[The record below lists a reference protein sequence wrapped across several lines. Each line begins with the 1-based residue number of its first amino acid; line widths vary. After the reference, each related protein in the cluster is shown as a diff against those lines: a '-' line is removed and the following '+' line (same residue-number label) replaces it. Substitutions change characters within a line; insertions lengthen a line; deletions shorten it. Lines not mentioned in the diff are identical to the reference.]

1 MQNIIVDKEEDAK
14 EIIKFL
20 EEKKAGKATFLPLS
34 KFNNNN
40 SNNSVEYENY
50 KNGIISKLKDIRDVK
65 KYVYFPKDIVKVNEK
80 YLGIISVFLDKT
92 LIVENIDIAISV
104 TKKIKGIKVVTL
116 NGELFAST
124 GSITGGYSKK
134 VSNILGRK
142 EEIVKLEKEIVS
154 LERKAEE
161 TNSDFED
168 KKAEYILKEKEHS
181 NILNE
186 IYEEKLKIVV
196 KEKEINALREKVG
209 EISEKIKNI
218 NNEIENIT
226 KESNE
231 ILTNKSIIEEVK
243 GKLVEELEKMND
255 ERLKLKE
262 NLNDEDTSS
271 KIEEIA
277 EDIMNVKISIASFE
291 ESENSIIEILERI
304 TSEEKELEERKEKR
318 NTELLEYEKENT
330 NLGQRIEENTSDIN
344 KIEEENVENKR
355 AVHFGQK
362 ATNEEI
368 KEGIKNIEKLIENY
382 RKYVPNYTEEYGS
395 RVLEIIFYCFTAPY
409 IQQIRSCFKST
420 DSKEG
425 ISPFLFIGGTPFS
438 GKTKLLNLIVYR
450 MIGIE
455 KKKRGEKET
464 VSTYSSIVPKNS
476 KWRANTIDQL
486 DYWLREDNVYPIFVD
501 ELDKDFFANPER
513 SDKLVT
519 NLVNDT
525 GFHGKSGCLIGT
537 TNSNSFEMPKRSA
550 RRSYYIKIDKVF
562 DEKRF
567 SECNREY
574 NKILNKTNNK
584 LFKDFVVRMAE
595 ELSKENVKLDNYSQ
609 TSNSEKID
617 FLFLTRKIFRE
628 YFEIADIKIPKWFP
642 QNRYNDISEQN
653 MEKWKSCYQ
662 MLPEKFKVIEEDGK
676 KIYGFNLR
684 ELNVD
689 KNTKENVSYY
699 EAMANQCII
708 VNSDQYLKFDIEKF
722 HEWIGIPVP
731 KELRKKKNIFN
742 FFKKKQSSNT

>member
-1 MQNIIVDKEEDAK
+1 MQNIIVEKEEDAK

-34 KFNNNN
+34 KFNDN
-40 SNNSVEYENY
+40 SNYSVEYGNY
-50 KNGIISKLKDIRDVK
+50 KNGIISKLKDIKDIE

-344 KIEEENVENKR
+344 KIEEENVE
-355 AVHFGQK
+355 
-362 ATNEEI
+362 I
-368 KEGIKNIEKLIENY
+368 KELQNEIRKEKEEKQNII
-382 RKYVPNYTEEYGS
+382 
-395 RVLEIIFYCFTAPY
+395 
-409 IQQIRSCFKST
+409 
-420 DSKEG
+420 
-425 ISPFLFIGGTPFS
+425 
-438 GKTKLLNLIVYR
+438 KLLNKK
-450 MIGIE
+450 IE
-455 KKKRGEKET
+455 ENDKKIET
-464 VSTYSSIVPKNS
+464 NIPVK
-476 KWRANTIDQL
+476 
-486 DYWLREDNVYPIFVD
+486 
-501 ELDKDFFANPER
+501 
-513 SDKLVT
+513 
-519 NLVNDT
+519 
-525 GFHGKSGCLIGT
+525 
-537 TNSNSFEMPKRSA
+537 
-550 RRSYYIKIDKVF
+550 
-562 DEKRF
+562 
-567 SECNREY
+567 
-574 NKILNKTNNK
+574 
-584 LFKDFVVRMAE
+584 
-595 ELSKENVKLDNYSQ
+595 LSKEQEMFKIELEEENYIENMWNEYQITLNNIDIAEYEEYYIEKGLQ
-609 TSNSEKID
+609 TRDIEGNIMNFDIIKA
-617 FLFLTRKIFRE
+617 KKMFRDLKSSIKDLGEVDTSIIKE
-628 YFEIADIKIPKWFP
+628 Y
-642 QNRYNDISEQN
+642 
-653 MEKWKSCYQ
+653 
-662 MLPEKFKVIEEDGK
+662 L
-676 KIYGFNLR
+676 
-684 ELNVD
+684 
-689 KNTKENVSYY
+689 NTKERYDYLLNQREDLESSKKSLEKIIKEIAFAMEEQFVSR
-699 EAMANQCII
+699 MDII
-708 VNSDQYLKFDIEKF
+708 NKNF
-722 HEWIGIPVP
+722 
-731 KELRKKKNIFN
+731 KEIFVTLFGGRKC
-742 FFKKKQSSNT
+742 

>member
-1 MQNIIVDKEEDAK
+1 MQNIIVEKEEDAK

-34 KFNNNN
+34 KFNDN
-40 SNNSVEYENY
+40 SNNSVEYGNY
-50 KNGIISKLKDIRDVK
+50 KNGIISKLKDIRDVE

-142 EEIVKLEKEIVS
+142 EEIAKLEKEIVS

-161 TNSDFED
+161 LNNEFED

-196 KEKEINALREKVG
+196 KEKEINALREKVE

-218 NNEIENIT
+218 NSEIENIT

-243 GKLVEELEKMND
+243 EKLVEELEKMND

-304 TSEEKELEERKEKR
+304 TLEEKELEERKEKR

-344 KIEEENVENKR
+344 KIEEENVE
-355 AVHFGQK
+355 
-362 ATNEEI
+362 I
-368 KEGIKNIEKLIENY
+368 KELQNEIRKEKEEKQNII
-382 RKYVPNYTEEYGS
+382 
-395 RVLEIIFYCFTAPY
+395 
-409 IQQIRSCFKST
+409 
-420 DSKEG
+420 
-425 ISPFLFIGGTPFS
+425 
-438 GKTKLLNLIVYR
+438 KLLNKK
-450 MIGIE
+450 IE
-455 KKKRGEKET
+455 ENDKKIET
-464 VSTYSSIVPKNS
+464 NIPVK
-476 KWRANTIDQL
+476 
-486 DYWLREDNVYPIFVD
+486 
-501 ELDKDFFANPER
+501 
-513 SDKLVT
+513 
-519 NLVNDT
+519 
-525 GFHGKSGCLIGT
+525 
-537 TNSNSFEMPKRSA
+537 
-550 RRSYYIKIDKVF
+550 
-562 DEKRF
+562 
-567 SECNREY
+567 
-574 NKILNKTNNK
+574 
-584 LFKDFVVRMAE
+584 
-595 ELSKENVKLDNYSQ
+595 LSKEQEMFKIELEEENYIENMWNEYQITLNNIDITEYEEYYIEKGLQ
-609 TSNSEKID
+609 TRDIEGNITSFDIIKAKKMVRDLKSSIKDLGEVDTSIIK
-617 FLFLTRKIFRE
+617 E
-628 YFEIADIKIPKWFP
+628 Y
-642 QNRYNDISEQN
+642 
-653 MEKWKSCYQ
+653 
-662 MLPEKFKVIEEDGK
+662 L
-676 KIYGFNLR
+676 
-684 ELNVD
+684 
-689 KNTKENVSYY
+689 NTKERYDYLLNQREDLESSKKSLEKIIKEIAFAMEEQFVSR
-699 EAMANQCII
+699 MDII
-708 VNSDQYLKFDIEKF
+708 NKNF
-722 HEWIGIPVP
+722 
-731 KELRKKKNIFN
+731 KEIFVTL
-742 FFKKKQSSNT
+742 FGGREC

>member
-1 MQNIIVDKEEDAK
+1 MQNIIVEKEEDAK

-34 KFNNNN
+34 KFNNN

-50 KNGIISKLKDIRDVK
+50 KNGIISKLKDIREVE

-92 LIVENIDIAISV
+92 LIAENIDIAISV

-134 VSNILGRK
+134 VANILGRK
-142 EEIVKLEKEIVS
+142 EEIAKLEKEIVS

-161 TNSDFED
+161 TNSEFED

-196 KEKEINALREKVG
+196 KEKEINALREKVE

-218 NNEIENIT
+218 NSEIENIT

-243 GKLVEELEKMND
+243 EKLVEELEKMND

-271 KIEEIA
+271 KIEEIT

-344 KIEEENVENKR
+344 KIEEENVE
-355 AVHFGQK
+355 
-362 ATNEEI
+362 I
-368 KEGIKNIEKLIENY
+368 KELQNEIRKEKEEKQNII
-382 RKYVPNYTEEYGS
+382 
-395 RVLEIIFYCFTAPY
+395 
-409 IQQIRSCFKST
+409 
-420 DSKEG
+420 
-425 ISPFLFIGGTPFS
+425 
-438 GKTKLLNLIVYR
+438 KLLNKK
-450 MIGIE
+450 IE
-455 KKKRGEKET
+455 ENDKKIET
-464 VSTYSSIVPKNS
+464 NIPVK
-476 KWRANTIDQL
+476 
-486 DYWLREDNVYPIFVD
+486 
-501 ELDKDFFANPER
+501 
-513 SDKLVT
+513 
-519 NLVNDT
+519 
-525 GFHGKSGCLIGT
+525 
-537 TNSNSFEMPKRSA
+537 
-550 RRSYYIKIDKVF
+550 
-562 DEKRF
+562 
-567 SECNREY
+567 
-574 NKILNKTNNK
+574 
-584 LFKDFVVRMAE
+584 
-595 ELSKENVKLDNYSQ
+595 LSKEQEMFKIELEEENYIENMWNEYQITLNNIDIAEYEEYYIEKGLQ
-609 TSNSEKID
+609 TRDIEGNIMNFDIIKAKKMVRDLKSSIKDLGEVDTSIIK
-617 FLFLTRKIFRE
+617 E
-628 YFEIADIKIPKWFP
+628 Y
-642 QNRYNDISEQN
+642 
-653 MEKWKSCYQ
+653 
-662 MLPEKFKVIEEDGK
+662 L
-676 KIYGFNLR
+676 
-684 ELNVD
+684 
-689 KNTKENVSYY
+689 NTKERYDYLLNQREDLESSKKSLEKIIKEIAFAMEEQFVSR
-699 EAMANQCII
+699 MDII
-708 VNSDQYLKFDIEKF
+708 NKNF
-722 HEWIGIPVP
+722 
-731 KELRKKKNIFN
+731 KEIFVTLFGGRKC
-742 FFKKKQSSNT
+742 